1 MNSADFSEGGLTPEE
16 SRQVAQWLDAKGLD
30 LIELSGGTYEQT
42 GFEHKKESTKAREGY
57 FVEVRLFISF
67 TAGFLTDCAFSR
79 AVRCRYQGAR

>member
-57 FVEVRLFISF
+57 FVEVRLSPSSS
-67 TAGFLTDCAFSR
+67 TGLN
-79 AVRCRYQGAR
+79 